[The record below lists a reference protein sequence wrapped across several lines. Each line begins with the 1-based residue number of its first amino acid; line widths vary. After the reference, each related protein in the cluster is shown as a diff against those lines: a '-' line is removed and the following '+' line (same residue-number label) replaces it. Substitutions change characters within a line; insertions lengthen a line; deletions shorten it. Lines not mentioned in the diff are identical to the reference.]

1 MPNLN
6 IPNRASDAGPD
17 TRIQRDERPARM
29 IPMNPFSHGLAES
42 DAAFERWC
50 VEQTA
55 RYATLGVDLTLAALR
70 RTE

>member
-1 MPNLN
+1 MSDLS
-6 IPNRASDAGPD
+6 IPSRASDAGPES
-17 TRIQRDERPARM
+17 RIQRDERPARL
-29 IPMNPFSHGLAES
+29 PMNPFSHGLAEA
-42 DAAFERWC
+42 DAAFDRWC